1 MATYPESQMR
11 RRDTL
16 DKNRFGGYD
25 CGSCTSRSGGM
36 ADASD
41 SKSDGRKGRV
51 GSSPTFGIDK
61 T

>member
-1 MATYPESQMR
+1 MR